1 MGKSSAPAP
10 APDYAGIMAAQAAQ
24 QQMAQQNAIA
34 RDQLDWAKKTYAD
47 NQKQIQ
53 PILDRTVRGMDQQYG
68 FTNQQQDF
76 YTNKYQPLEAD
87 LIDTAKKYGSEDYQ
101 DYRAGQAASAVAQ
114 QYEGARQ
121 AAAQQLKDYGV
132 DPSSGRYAA
141 TDLASRVSQAATS
154 AGAANME
161 RDRVINEGLALKQN
175 AVNVGRGYAGNIN
188 AGYGTAAGVG
198 QGAVGGVNSSAMTGS
213 QMMGNPTQW
222 AGLGNQALGTW
233 GNIANNNYANYMQGY
248 QFQNTPQ
255 SSGVGSALG
264 LIGGSLAGNP
274 AFIAAMADGGP
285 VPSEA
290 SPSMGV
296 NTDDIPARL
305 NVGEFIMPRE
315 AVSWFG
321 EKAMHDMI
329 IKAQKE
335 RAQTE
340 QQSGAV
346 PDVMPA
352 RPEAPRLI
360 SGPKPAAALPA
371 R

>member
-1 MGKSSAPAP
+1 MGKSSTPAP
-10 APDYAGIMAAQAAQ
+10 MPDFAGIAAAQASQAAASQQAQ
-24 QQMAQQNAIA
+24 IS
-34 RDQLDWAKKTYAD
+34 REQLAWAKETYAQ
-47 NQKQIQ
+47 NQQQIQ
-53 PILDRTVRGMDQQYG
+53 PILDRMVRGMDQQYG
-68 FTNQQQDF
+68 FTQQQQDF
-76 YTNKYQPLEAD
+76 YTNNYQPLEAD

-101 DYRAGQAASAVAQ
+101 EYRAGQAASAVAQ

-141 TDLASRVSQAATS
+141 TDLASRVSQAAAS

-188 AGYGTAAGVG
+188 AGYGGSAAVG
-198 QGAVGGVNSSAMTGS
+198 QGAVGGINSSAMTGS

-233 GNIANNNYANYMQGY
+233 GNTASNNYSNYMQGY
-248 QFQNTPQ
+248 QYANTPQ
-255 SSGVGSALG
+255 SSGIGSALG
-264 LIGGSLAGNP
+264 LAGG
-274 AFIAAMADGGP
+274 IAANAAMAGMFADGGP
-285 VPSEA
+285 VPALA
-290 SPSMGV
+290 SPSAGAE
-296 NTDDIPARL
+296 TDDVPARV
-305 NVGEFIMPRE
+305 NVGEFIMPKE

-329 IKAQKE
+329 LKAQRQ
-335 RAQTE
+335 RAETE

-346 PDVMPA
+346 PDVMPM

-360 SGPKPAAALPA
+360 SGPKPVAALPA